1 VPRKAIALITGVVM
15 ASSLAVPAL
24 AAAST
29 LVSTG
34 NATSVTTVTADL
46 NGVVDTSVKG
56 SEWLFQYGLSSDL
69 SAGAT
74 STPATGAAV
83 GLDAVERQVTGL
95 VSGDTYFWRVVL
107 RTPTAK
113 RVDSTYGRTTKL
125 TTLASTTT
133 GGSTKPYAIAPPK
146 QKTGGVARITNRSA
160 RVKDGRIPVEIS
172 CTGAHGARCRGELT
186 VTVLHHKSIAC
197 GSARLSTFAGRKPT
211 VKVSLSRTCL
221 ALLSTA
227 GGHTWPAVVHLAP
240 STQKA
245 AVNAGVKLVGAG
257 SA

>member
-1 VPRKAIALITGVVM
+1 M

-34 NATSVTTVTADL
+34 DATSVTTVTADL

-56 SEWLFQYGLSSDL
+56 SEWLFQYGLSSGL
-69 SAGAT
+69 GTGAT
-74 STPATGAAV
+74 STPAVKAAA
-83 GLDAVERQVTGL
+83 GLDAVERQLTGL
-95 VSGDTYFWRVVL
+95 VPGDTYFWRVVL

-113 RVDSTYGRTTKL
+113 GFDSTYGKTAKL
-125 TTLASTTT
+125 TTLATT
-133 GGSTKPYAIAPPK
+133 GGSTKPYAIAPSK
-146 QKTGGVARITNRSA
+146 QNSAGVARITNRSA
-160 RVKDGRIPVEIS
+160 RVKDGRVPVRIS

-211 VKVSLSRTCL
+211 VKVALSRTCL

-245 AVNAGVKLVGAG
+245 AVNASVKLVGAA